1 MEMQSKIRIAL
12 LDDHTLFRK
21 TIRDYLGS
29 SNDMEVRIEASSLQ
43 QLFTELE
50 YKPIDIVIMDFY
62 MPDVNGL
69 EALQVLRKTHTN
81 IKIIFLSM
89 CQDVSIVRRL
99 LEEGI
104 YAYLSKADEPE
115 DLVTAIQS
123 ASKNKA
129 YRNRLFTEALYW
141 NSESNL
147 IGNGGTNF
155 DDREKRVLQLMWQ
168 EKNNQEIADE
178 LFLSIRTVEKIRQN
192 MKSKLGVKST
202 IGLLR
207 YAVENMLVN

>member
-1 MEMQSKIRIAL
+1 MQSKIRVAL

-29 SNDMEVRIEASSLQ
+29 RDDIEVRIEASSLQ
-43 QLFTELE
+43 RLLTELE
-50 YKPIDIVIMDFY
+50 YKPIDIIVMDFF

-69 EALQVLRKTHTN
+69 DALQVLRKTHTN

-89 CQDVSIVRRL
+89 CQDVSVVRRL
-99 LEEGI
+99 LEGGI

-123 ASKNKA
+123 ASRNKA

-141 NSESNL
+141 NSECSL
-147 IGNGGTNF
+147 VGHGNTNF